1 MRLPLGPALDDAGM
15 ALGTL
20 RASPLRS
27 LLTALGIVIGSATVV
42 AMMALTEGLRVEVTA
57 QMAMLEAGAF
67 RVDKFP
73 AIVLGHAQWQRYARR
88 KDLTREQGEAL
99 RGLPHVAAVSIE
111 QQGRKPE
118 VLATR
123 ERTTRHEVDVVGA
136 LPEYEQANAFTVSRG
151 RFLSHADV
159 ALARRVVFIGAG
171 VADLLFPGADPV
183 GQEVRIRGTPFEV
196 IGLAERMG
204 TVLGLESKDGFAVV
218 PWPAYE
224 AVLGSRQNVS
234 LAVRATSLDDVPA
247 AIEEVAAALRRA
259 RGLPPL
265 DENDFEIFSNDTA
278 AGMFDE
284 LARLVGTAT
293 FGLCAL
299 SLVVGGIGIMNIMLV
314 SVTERTREIG
324 VRMALGARRGR
335 ILSQF
340 LVESLA
346 LSLAGGVL
354 GVLAGGAVA
363 LAARELGL
371 VPARVPAWS
380 VALSLGS
387 SAGAGLLFGLYPAAR
402 ASRLDPVE
410 AMRSE

>member
-1 MRLPLGPALDDAGM
+1 MRLPLGSALDDAGM

-73 AIVLGHAQWQRYARR
+73 LIVIGHAQWQRYARR
-88 KDLTREQGEAL
+88 RDLTREQGEGL

-123 ERTTRHEVDVVGA
+123 ERTTRPEVEVVGGV
-136 LPEYEQANAFTVSRG
+136 PEYEQANAFTVSRG
-151 RFLSHADV
+151 RFVTHADV

-247 AIEEVAAALRRA
+247 AVAEVTAALRRA

-324 VRMALGARRGR
+324 VRMALGARRRR

-346 LSLAGGVL
+346 LSVAGGLL
-354 GVLAGGAVA
+354 GVLAGAAVA

>member
-1 MRLPLGPALDDAGM
+1 
-15 ALGTL
+15 
-20 RASPLRS
+20 
-27 LLTALGIVIGSATVV
+27 
-42 AMMALTEGLRVEVTA
+42 
-57 QMAMLEAGAF
+57 
-67 RVDKFP
+67 
-73 AIVLGHAQWQRYARR
+73 
-88 KDLTREQGEAL
+88 
-99 RGLPHVAAVSIE
+99 
-111 QQGRKPE
+111 
-118 VLATR
+118 
-123 ERTTRHEVDVVGA
+123 
-136 LPEYEQANAFTVSRG
+136 
-151 RFLSHADV
+151 
-159 ALARRVVFIGAG
+159 VVFIGAG

-247 AIEEVAAALRRA
+247 AVAEVTAALRRA

-324 VRMALGARRGR
+324 VRMALGARRRR

-346 LSLAGGVL
+346 LSVAGGLL
-354 GVLAGGAVA
+354 GVLAGAAVA